1 MSTDNAAGL
10 SSSNVER
17 QTLSSSAPSSSADYD
32 VYVGTYTH
40 RPTNPDRP
48 ARGIYHG
55 TFDPATGSLG
65 ELALAAPA
73 HTPSFLT
80 LDPTERFLYAV
91 GEHAE
96 SELMGPDRLPYG
108 TVMAYARDPSS
119 GALRFLN
126 VQPSHGVGPCYV
138 STDRTGAVV
147 LVANYGSG
155 SVAMLPVCEDGK
167 LGDATIAIQHEGS
180 SVHPT
185 RQAGPHAHSIV
196 VDPGNRFALAADLG
210 LDRIMVYRLD
220 LAGYRIAPNDPP
232 STELASGAG
241 PRHLAFHPNGQY
253 LYVVNELG
261 STVSMFRYDG
271 ERGMLDWQ
279 QIVAAVPE
287 GFGRPNTTA
296 DLHVH
301 PSGRFLYGSNRG
313 HDSIAV
319 FAIDPESGRLAAL
332 GHVSTEGQTPRGFV
346 LDPTGTFLLAANQ
359 RSDTI
364 VVFRLDPECGM
375 PVPTGQMV
383 EAPTPTCIRF
393 ARSA

>member
-1 MSTDNAAGL
+1 LNDERSGHPT
-10 SSSNVER
+10 SSNSEPL
-17 QTLSSSAPSSSADYD
+17 TSNFD
-32 VYVGTYTH
+32 VYVGTYTD
-40 RPTNPDRP
+40 RPTDPDRRS
-48 ARGIYHG
+48 RGIYRA
-55 TFDPATGSLG
+55 TFDPGTGSLSD
-65 ELALAAPA
+65 LALAAPA

-96 SELMGPDRLPYG
+96 SELVGSDRLPYG
-108 TVMAYARDPSS
+108 TVAAYARDPSTGTLS
-119 GALRFLN
+119 FLN

-155 SVAMLPVCEDGK
+155 SVALLPVCEDGA

-185 RQAGPHAHSIV
+185 RQTGPHAHSIV

-220 LAGYRIAPNDPP
+220 LAGHRIAPNDPP
-232 STELASGAG
+232 AVKLASGAG

-253 LYVVNELG
+253 LYVINELG
-261 STVSMFRYDG
+261 STVSMFRFDG
-271 ERGMLDWQ
+271 ERGTLDWQ

-301 PSGRFLYGSNRG
+301 PSGLLLYGSNRG

-332 GHVSTEGQTPRGFV
+332 GHVATEGRTPRGFA

-364 VVFRLDPECGM
+364 VVFRLDPDSGL
-375 PVPTGQMV
+375 PVPTGQVV

-393 ARSA
+393 ARSG